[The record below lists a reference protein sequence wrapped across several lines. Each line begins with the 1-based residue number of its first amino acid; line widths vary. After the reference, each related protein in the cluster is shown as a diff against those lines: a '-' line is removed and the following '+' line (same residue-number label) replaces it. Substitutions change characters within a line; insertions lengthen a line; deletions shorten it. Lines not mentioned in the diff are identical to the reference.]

1 MDLKSII
8 SITGKPG
15 LHKVISQTKNGLIA
29 ESIEDGK
36 RFPVYASEKVS
47 AIEDISIYTT
57 TEDVPLTDVY
67 EKLFKKTEGKAA
79 IDHKSKPEEI
89 KKFIKQVVDFDE
101 ERVYNSDLK
110 KMIQWFNILVNA
122 GLLKIE
128 VKKEKKTT
136 AKDGEKAADKKKVA
150 TKTTAKKSTPTKAVP
165 KPSKAKGGAKT
176 VTSAKRG
183 A

>member
-47 AIEDISIYTT
+47 TIEDISIYTT
-57 TEDVPLTDVY
+57 SEDVPLTDVY
-67 EKLFKKTEGKAA
+67 EKLFKKTEGKTA
-79 IDHKSKPEEI
+79 IDHKSKPEEL

-128 VKKEKKTT
+128 AEKKDK
-136 AKDGEKAADKKKVA
+136 KDTEKDTDTKKVA
-150 TKTTAKKSTPTKAVP
+150 TKTTAKKTTQKKAAPIP
-165 KPSKAKGGAKT
+165 KPSKAKGGTKT
-176 VTSAKRG
+176 AMPSKRG

>member
-57 TEDVPLTDVY
+57 SEDVPLTDVY
-67 EKLFKKTEGKAA
+67 EKLFKKTEGKVA
-79 IDHKSKPEEI
+79 IDHKSNPEEL

-128 VKKEKKTT
+128 VKKEKKTA
-136 AKDGEKAADKKKVA
+136 AKESEKNTDKKKIAVKN
-150 TKTTAKKSTPTKAVP
+150 TSKKTTSAKATP
-165 KPSKAKGGAKT
+165 KPSRAKGVSKNINT
-176 VTSAKRG
+176 AKRG